1 MTIQQLRTAMEAART
16 GSITQAAKN
25 LYLSQPNASSML
37 RTLEQELGYEIFSRT
52 NSGIVP
58 TEAGER
64 FLEHAK
70 VILAQLQELY
80 TIRAQGRVCRLR
92 LGVQSFSPAVE
103 AFIRLTQQYRD
114 CPSAEFKC
122 VNISADGGIRA
133 LADMELDVVAALIA
147 PCMLPAAEQAVQNQN
162 LELHF
167 LHQVPACLNLRRGHP
182 LLAKLPPNAETFDY
196 RLLEAY
202 PYVEYRSSPRAPTA
216 IPPSARPT
224 RSAIATG
231 SWWTSAIRAAASSA
245 RRTRSPSAAACRRLS
260 ARATSSNAFPSRARA
275 CACTAS
281 PAAAA
286 PRTPRSPATS
296 TSSNPNSPTPQ
307 RSERTAAGNPFA
319 AAKMHCTDGLVFDRH
334 ERDCFTQ
341 GEAVS
346 FVLRDLSG

>member
-80 TIRAQGRVCRLR
+80 AIRAQGRVCRLR

-114 CPSAEFKC
+114 CLSAEFKC

-182 LLAKLPPNAETFDY
+182 LLAKLPPNAETF
-196 RLLEAY
+196 RCC
-202 PYVEYRSSPRAPTA
+202 PTA
-216 IPPSARPT
+216 
-224 RSAIATG
+224 
-231 SWWTSAIRAAASSA
+231 
-245 RRTRSPSAAACRRLS
+245 
-260 ARATSSNAFPSRARA
+260 
-275 CACTAS
+275 
-281 PAAAA
+281 
-286 PRTPRSPATS
+286 
-296 TSSNPNSPTPQ
+296 
-307 RSERTAAGNPFA
+307 
-319 AAKMHCTDGLVFDRH
+319 
-334 ERDCFTQ
+334 
-341 GEAVS
+341 
-346 FVLRDLSG
+346 

>member
-80 TIRAQGRVCRLR
+80 AIRAQGRVCRLR

-133 LADMELDVVAALIA
+133 LADMELSSS
-147 PCMLPAAEQAVQNQN
+147 
-162 LELHF
+162 
-167 LHQVPACLNLRRGHP
+167 RTSSSTSSR
-182 LLAKLPPNAETFDY
+182 
-196 RLLEAY
+196 
-202 PYVEYRSSPRAPTA
+202 RSSRPVCSPRL
-216 IPPSARPT
+216 SRPC
-224 RSAIATG
+224 R
-231 SWWTSAIRAAASSA
+231 IRISSCIFS
-245 RRTRSPSAAACRRLS
+245 TRSP
-260 ARATSSNAFPSRARA
+260 
-275 CACTAS
+275 
-281 PAAAA
+281 PA
-286 PRTPRSPATS
+286 
-296 TSSNPNSPTPQ
+296 
-307 RSERTAAGNPFA
+307 
-319 AAKMHCTDGLVFDRH
+319 
-334 ERDCFTQ
+334 
-341 GEAVS
+341 
-346 FVLRDLSG
+346 

>member
-70 VILAQLQELY
+70 VILAQMQELY

-133 LADMELDVVAALIA
+133 LGRHGARRRRGAHRALYAPRGRAGRAESESRAAFSPPGPRLPESA
-147 PCMLPAAEQAVQNQN
+147 PRPPAAGRSCR
-162 LELHF
+162 LTPRRSTTGCSSLS
-167 LHQVPACLNLRRGHP
+167 LCGVP
-182 LLAKLPPNAETFDY
+182 
-196 RLLEAY
+196 EA
-202 PYVEYRSSPRAPTA
+202 PHAH
-216 IPPSARPT
+216 
-224 RSAIATG
+224 
-231 SWWTSAIRAAASSA
+231 
-245 RRTRSPSAAACRRLS
+245 RRLYHH
-260 ARATSSNAFPSRARA
+260 
-275 CACTAS
+275 
-281 PAAAA
+281 
-286 PRTPRSPATS
+286 
-296 TSSNPNSPTPQ
+296 Q
-307 RSERTAAGNPFA
+307 HG
-319 AAKMHCTDGLVFDRH
+319 
-334 ERDCFTQ
+334 
-341 GEAVS
+341 
-346 FVLRDLSG
+346 

>member
-202 PYVEYRSSPRAPTA
+202 PYVEYQKL
-216 IPPSARPT
+216 PT
-224 RSAIATG
+224 RTDGYTTISTADQVRYRYRIVVDERDTRCRIVGTTDAFSIG
-231 SWWTSAIRAAASSA
+231 CRLPQAVRALPA
-245 RRTRSPSAAACRRLS
+245 RMCPHPGPEHAPVLHHPPRRPPEPRDRPL
-260 ARATSSNAFPSRARA
+260 P
-275 CACTAS
+275 
-281 PAAAA
+281 P
-286 PRTPRSPATS
+286 PPPIRTPRR
-296 TSSNPNSPTPQ
+296 PNGVSARLQ
-307 RSERTAAGNPFA
+307 AILSQQQKYTARMA
-319 AAKMHCTDGLVFDRH
+319 
-334 ERDCFTQ
+334 
-341 GEAVS
+341 
-346 FVLRDLSG
+346 

>member
-16 GSITQAAKN
+16 GSITQTAKN

-202 PYVEYRSSPRAPTA
+202 PYVEYQKLPTRTDGYTTISTADQVRYRYRIVVDERDTRCRIVGTTDAFSIGCRLPQAVRARYQLECVPIPGQSMRLYCITRRGGPQNPEIARYLHLLQSELPDAPT
-216 IPPSARPT
+216 
-224 RSAIATG
+224 
-231 SWWTSAIRAAASSA
+231 
-245 RRTRSPSAAACRRLS
+245 
-260 ARATSSNAFPSRARA
+260 
-275 CACTAS
+275 
-281 PAAAA
+281 
-286 PRTPRSPATS
+286 
-296 TSSNPNSPTPQ
+296 
-307 RSERTAAGNPFA
+307 E
-319 AAKMHCTDGLVFDRH
+319 
-334 ERDCFTQ
+334 
-341 GEAVS
+341 
-346 FVLRDLSG
+346 

>member
-1 MTIQQLRTAMEAART
+1 MTVQQLRTAMEAART
-16 GSITQAAKN
+16 GAITQAAKN

-147 PCMLPAAEQAVQNQN
+147 PCMLPAAKQAVQNQN

-202 PYVEYRSSPRAPTA
+202 PYVEYQKL
-216 IPPSARPT
+216 PT
-224 RSAIATG
+224 R
-231 SWWTSAIRAAASSA
+231 
-245 RRTRSPSAAACRRLS
+245 
-260 ARATSSNAFPSRARA
+260 
-275 CACTAS
+275 
-281 PAAAA
+281 
-286 PRTPRSPATS
+286 
-296 TSSNPNSPTPQ
+296 
-307 RSERTAAGNPFA
+307 
-319 AAKMHCTDGLVFDRH
+319 TDG
-334 ERDCFTQ
+334 
-341 GEAVS
+341 
-346 FVLRDLSG
+346 

>member
-202 PYVEYRSSPRAPTA
+202 PYVEYQKL
-216 IPPSARPT
+216 PT
-224 RSAIATG
+224 RS
-231 SWWTSAIRAAASSA
+231 
-245 RRTRSPSAAACRRLS
+245 P
-260 ARATSSNAFPSRARA
+260 PSR
-275 CACTAS
+275 
-281 PAAAA
+281 
-286 PRTPRSPATS
+286 
-296 TSSNPNSPTPQ
+296 
-307 RSERTAAGNPFA
+307 
-319 AAKMHCTDGLVFDRH
+319 
-334 ERDCFTQ
+334 
-341 GEAVS
+341 
-346 FVLRDLSG
+346 